1 LPNTNYKMRENI
13 LIFIFL
19 FFVISPI
26 RAQNNKEATNI
37 KSHQNLLR
45 AKNSQQKINA
55 LLELGEYHYSISN
68 QYIYLKSIDSAFY
81 YAKKSASLSKAI
93 NYKKGIGE
101 SHLLNSKIYINTGAS
116 NKAIQSAKQAVE
128 LFSELKDKNNI
139 ARSYMALVKARGT
152 QEDINVS
159 VFLAKKAYTLYK
171 QTEKKLEQANALVEI
186 AYLKMGLGN
195 MEAAKKDLE
204 HSLALYHECNYK
216 ETQRVYSL
224 LGVAYLQMGAYKESL
239 ENSLQAVKLLE
250 RYNDNSVLSAE
261 IYNYVAIT
269 YNQLQDIKRSNDYF
283 QKAYRISS
291 RFNETELNT
300 MILTNIIQ
308 TFINL
313 NKDKEAV
320 LYVKKLEKGI
330 DKMDESS
337 RIMLIS
343 RALRVYT
350 EVFDFKSAKKYNDE
364 AIKKLKEQESGNN
377 INLILYP
384 SIIRYLIKSAQY
396 TKARNYVADYKKIS
410 EKNKDKKKLQ
420 EIHLILFQL
429 DSIESNFLSA
439 IHEYKLQEKYKDSL
453 FSQEKNKQIAELQI
467 KFETEKKDKDLVL
480 KEQQNKL
487 LRKQGELQKTKLSKA
502 NLLKNIGFGSMVLFL
517 IIIVLLYTG
526 YRIKHK
532 TNRILESQK
541 GEINQKN
548 AILQKLVV
556 EKEWLLKEIHHR
568 VKNNLQMVM
577 SLLKV
582 QSHHLKDP
590 AVISAIKES
599 QNRIHSMSLIHK
611 KLYQSENVMSVNM
624 SVYIQELVEYFQST
638 FDMGRGI
645 QFSLDLEAIEL
656 DTSQAVPLGLILNE
670 AITNSI
676 KHAFVNKESGLIS
689 LSFKN
694 IDGNYLKMSVK
705 DNGIGISADLNDFD
719 FNSLGMKLI
728 RGFSNDLDAKLVIK
742 NENGLLI
749 DIEFLQNH

>member
-1 LPNTNYKMRENI
+1 MN
-13 LIFIFL
+13 
-19 FFVISPI
+19 
-26 RAQNNKEATNI
+26 
-37 KSHQNLLR
+37 
-45 AKNSQQKINA
+45 AKTAQQKIKA

-68 QYIYLKSIDSAFY
+68 QHIYLKSIDSAFY
-81 YAKKSASLSKAI
+81 YAQRAASLSEAI
-93 NYKKGIGE
+93 NYKIGIGE
-101 SHLLNSKIYINTGAS
+101 SYLLSSKIYINTGAA
-116 NKAIQSAKQAVE
+116 NKAIQFAQQAVD
-128 LFSELKDKNNI
+128 LFSKLKDGNNI

-152 QEDINVS
+152 QEDISVS
-159 VFLAKKAYTLYK
+159 ISLAQKAYTLY
-171 QTEKKLEQANALVEI
+171 EHSGKKLEQANALVEI

-195 MEAAKKDLE
+195 MEAAKTNFKY
-204 HSLALYHECNYK
+204 SLALYRECNYK
-216 ETQRVYSL
+216 KTQRVYSL
-224 LGVAYLQMGAYKESL
+224 LGMAYLQMGAYKESL

-250 RYNDNSVLSAE
+250 SNNDTSVSAAE

-269 YNQLQDIKRSNDYF
+269 YNQLQDIKRSNEYF
-283 QKAYRISS
+283 QRAYRISA

-313 NKDKEAV
+313 NKDKEAI
-320 LYVKKLEKGI
+320 LYLKKLEKDI
-330 DKMDESS
+330 DKMDEPS
-337 RIMLIS
+337 RILLIS

-350 EVFDFKSAKKYNDE
+350 EVSDFKSAKKYNDE
-364 AIKKLKEQESGNN
+364 AIKKLKEQQSGNN
-377 INLILYP
+377 TNLILYP

-396 TKARNYVADYKKIS
+396 SKARNYVANYKKIS
-410 EKNKDKKKLQ
+410 EKNKDKKRLQ
-420 EIHLILFQL
+420 EIHMTLFQL
-429 DSIESNFLSA
+429 DSIESKFLSA
-439 IHEYKLQEKYKDSL
+439 IQEYKLQQTYKDSL

-502 NLLKNIGFGSMVLFL
+502 NLLKNIGFGSMALFL
-517 IIIVLLYTG
+517 LIIALLFAG
-526 YRIKHK
+526 YRLKHK

-548 AILQKLVV
+548 VALQKLVV

-590 AVISAIKES
+590 AVISALKES

-638 FDMGRGI
+638 FDMDRRI
-645 QFSLDLEAIEL
+645 QFSLDLEAIDL

-676 KHAFVNKESGLIS
+676 KHAFAGKESGLIS
-689 LSFKN
+689 VSFKCSGQDH
-694 IDGNYLKMSVK
+694 IRMSIM
-705 DNGIGISADLNDFD
+705 DNGVGISDDFEDLGFK
-719 FNSLGMKLI
+719 SLGMKLI
-728 RGFSNDLDAKLVIK
+728 QGFSTDLDAKLLIK
-742 NENGLLI
+742 NESGLLI
-749 DIEFLQNH
+749 DIEFPYNQ